1 MPVLSHRKN
10 LFTKR
15 NFPRIWLSENRRKES
30 ALYKM
35 QPIEHRFETGEQL
48 ASSLAQSIAAD
59 LRVAIAAR
67 GKASLVV
74 SGGRTPA
81 VMFAVLG
88 QYELAWNKVWIT
100 LTDER
105 WVDAHHADSNEA
117 MLHRTLLQQHAAA
130 AHLVPLKNA
139 ATTAKEGE
147 AESGKNINA
156 MPRPFDVV
164 VLGMGDDGHF
174 ASLFP
179 QAPQLSHGLDLA
191 NKNFCIAVDPITAP
205 HARMSLT
212 LATLLASRR
221 IVIQLLGEGKWQV
234 YQRALQAGEATELP
248 IRAVLN
254 QTKTAV
260 EVYWAK

>member
-1 MPVLSHRKN
+1 M
-10 LFTKR
+10 T
-15 NFPRIWLSENRRKES
+15 
-30 ALYKM
+30 
-35 QPIEHRFETGEQL
+35 PIAHRFETGEQL
-48 ASSLAQSIAAD
+48 AGLLAQSIAAD
-59 LRVAIAAR
+59 LRAAITTR

-81 VMFAVLG
+81 QMFAALAR
-88 QYELAWNKVWIT
+88 QDLAWDKVWIT

-117 MLHRTLLQQHAAA
+117 MLRRTLLQHHAAA
-130 AHLVPLKNA
+130 AQFVPLKNA
-139 ATTAKEGE
+139 AATAVAGE
-147 AESGKNINA
+147 AECEKKLTA
-156 MPRPFDVV
+156 VPRPFDVV

-179 QAPQLSHGLDLA
+179 QAQQLSRGLDHA
-191 NKNFCIAVDPITAP
+191 NKNRCIAVDPVTAP

-212 LATLLASRR
+212 LAALLDSRR
-221 IVIQLLGEGKWQV
+221 IVLQLSGANKWKV
-234 YQRALQAGEATELP
+234 YQQAQLAGEVKDLP

-254 QTKTAV
+254 QTKTAI